1 MSDPEKAPRP
11 EEDSALRLETGSYIL
26 RSLIKDVVLSGDG
39 AQHVEITC
47 VEVWNGNLYIGTSA
61 GEVIHHVEIPP
72 DPDDLSSHSA
82 FIQASRLEPPVNQN
96 AGAGIQQILLL
107 PGVNKACILSNN
119 TLNFYS
125 LPELSPAFPQM
136 KPLTCGWIG
145 GPDLDTEQGQME
157 GKDGVVIMMCLRN
170 KIRLVKI
177 GQEAPF
183 KIRDIEFGG
192 CLATVRRGDFAC
204 VADARSYALLD
215 VVHQQKIPLTSISTV
230 DDQPAEQVGTGTL
243 ADDAWPTNTTVSRS
257 SSSAGNHAANR
268 LTVQDRGHTRASS
281 LGVFKTDSAQ
291 LGNDLSRPS
300 STIQRH
306 GFDVPPGMRQRTASP
321 SQRPPLAP
329 ERRGSEGA
337 RSVSL
342 SKPLPATPVEPASS
356 QASAQPSPVKAY
368 VPLKPIIASPTPS
381 EFLLANGT
389 APSEPGV
396 GMFVNV
402 DGEVVRGSMEFA
414 SYPIAVV
421 VDGKGIDMSA
431 SQAGA
436 DVQEEG
442 FVLAVVRREQGRD
455 IEIQRWDVDP
465 GEASATKEWLGVT
478 SRTHGVSSDDASK
491 TLGIRSMAE
500 KVNISLPDITNKL
513 ALKVINLSGSINDKK
528 LDSRKSREKQEA
540 EFVARLCRVDAHIAL
555 WVGNE
560 VHWMVRNP
568 MVLKLDARLRLA
580 QATSIA
586 TDAPIGPQR
595 ELIEVLIN
603 DIRGF
608 RSQTELEF
616 FTLAYIRQ
624 KAAMLLF
631 MDLVLR
637 TIAGAVIFEHDK
649 RSTEEILIESELD
662 PRFVLAFLPETADE
676 VLQGPEGVWV
686 QGGFKDL
693 IEQFQHQADMT
704 KMPTDPAGPLG
715 DNLLHLIKRYLL
727 FWRRKKGNPSVVD
740 GKYVFPSVDAA
751 LLRIL
756 LLLDQQTP
764 PGVASPS
771 STRAELYSVVDSGVD
786 GFDRALELLEQHKR
800 LYVISRLYQSR
811 KQSSKVLATWKR
823 IISGEE
829 DLGGEFT
836 EGEQELRTYL
846 SKLRNRQVVEE
857 YGTWLANRNPK
868 LGVQVFADD
877 NSKTTWAPAEALALL
892 REKAPAAVKEYLE
905 YLVFAKKQPQH
916 INELIAYYLDIVLN
930 ELSSSEESRSILA
943 ATYETYRALRGPKPT
958 YRQFISDNAMAADW
972 WHSRLRLLQLLGGNQ
987 GAASSY
993 DVGQILKRLG
1003 RYEGELV
1010 PEMIILNGRQGRH
1023 EEAIRLLTHGLG
1035 DFDMAISY
1043 CLRGGSSIFGSLAD
1057 SISGIPYPTHDEQA
1071 KLFGYLL
1078 TEFLRIED
1086 VTDRI
1091 ERTGELLE
1099 RFGAWYDVS
1108 YVLSILPDSW
1118 SIEIFS
1124 GFLISALRR
1133 LVREKSE
1140 TTIVKALSGAEN
1152 LKSSAD
1158 FIEKSEEVGPVIER
1172 VA

>member
-1 MSDPEKAPRP
+1 
-11 EEDSALRLETGSYIL
+11 
-26 RSLIKDVVLSGDG
+26 
-39 AQHVEITC
+39 
-47 VEVWNGNLYIGTSA
+47 
-61 GEVIHHVEIPP
+61 
-72 DPDDLSSHSA
+72 
-82 FIQASRLEPPVNQN
+82 
-96 AGAGIQQILLL
+96 
-107 PGVNKACILSNN
+107 
-119 TLNFYS
+119 
-125 LPELSPAFPQM
+125 LSPAFPQL
-136 KPLTCGWIG
+136 KPLPCGWVG
-145 GPDLDTEQGQME
+145 GPDLDAEDGQM
-157 GKDGVVIMMCLRN
+157 GGQNGVVIMMCLRN

-177 GQEAPF
+177 GQDSPF

-243 ADDAWPTNTTVSRS
+243 ADEVWPASTGVSRS
-257 SSSAGNHAANR
+257 SSAAGTAANR
-268 LTVQDRGHTRASS
+268 LAVQDRGHTRASS
-281 LGVFKTDSAQ
+281 LGVFKTDHAQ

-300 STIQRH
+300 STTQRH
-306 GFDVPPGMRQRTASP
+306 GFDVPASMQQRTASP
-321 SQRPPLAP
+321 SQRPPVSP

-337 RSVSL
+337 RSARL
-342 SKPLPATPVEPASS
+342 SKPLPAPPTEPTPS
-356 QASAQPSPVKAY
+356 QASAQPLSSKTY

-381 EFLLANGT
+381 EFLLVNGT

-402 DGEVVRGSMEFA
+402 DGEGVRGSMEFA
-414 SYPIAVV
+414 SYPISIV

-431 SQAGA
+431 SQADT

-442 FVLAVVRREQGRD
+442 FVLAVVRRDQGHD
-455 IEIQRWDVDP
+455 IEIQRWDIDP
-465 GEASATKEWLGVT
+465 GEGSATREWLGVT
-478 SRTHGVSSDDASK
+478 SRTHGVSTDIIKASK
-491 TLGIRSMAE
+491 TLGIRSMVE
-500 KVNISLPDITNKL
+500 NVNISLPDITSKL
-513 ALKVINLSGSINDKK
+513 ALKVIHLSGSKGESNA
-528 LDSRKSREKQEA
+528 DSQARREKQEA
-540 EFVARLCRVDAHIAL
+540 DFIGRLCKVDAHIAL

-560 VHWMVRNP
+560 VYWMIRNP
-568 MVLKLDARLRLA
+568 TVLKLDARLRLA
-580 QATSIA
+580 QATSIEKN
-586 TDAPIGPQR
+586 APIEPQR
-595 ELIEVLIN
+595 DLIEVLIN
-603 DIRGF
+603 DIRGLK
-608 RSQTELEF
+608 SQTELEF

-637 TIAGAVIFEHDK
+637 TIAGTIVFEHDK

-662 PRFVLAFLPETADE
+662 PRFVLAFLPETSGE
-676 VLQGPEGVWV
+676 VLQGPDGVWV

-693 IEQFQHQADMT
+693 IEHFQRQANMS
-704 KMPTDPAGPLG
+704 KMPTNPAGPLG
-715 DNLLHLIKRYLL
+715 DNLLHLVKRYLL

-751 LLRIL
+751 LLRVL
-756 LLLDQQTP
+756 LLLDKQTP
-764 PGVASPS
+764 PGIGSPGS
-771 STRAELYSVVDSGVD
+771 IRAELYSVVDSGVE
-786 GFDRALELLEQHKR
+786 GFDHALELLEQHKR

-811 KQSSKVLATWKR
+811 KQSSKVLATWRR

-829 DLGGEFT
+829 DAGGEFSD
-836 EGEQELRTYL
+836 GEQELRTYL
-846 SKLRNRQVVEE
+846 AKLRNRQVVEE

-877 NSKTTWAPAEALALL
+877 NSKTTWAPAEALDLL

-930 ELSSSEESRSILA
+930 ELSTSEESRSILD
-943 ATYETYRALRGPKPT
+943 ATYETYRALRAPKPT
-958 YRQFISDNAMAADW
+958 YRQFISENAMEADW

-1003 RYEGELV
+1003 PYESELV

-1043 CLRGGSSIFGSLAD
+1043 CLRGGSSIFGSLGD
-1057 SISGIPYPTHDEQA
+1057 SISGTQYPTHDEQA

-1099 RFGAWYDVS
+1099 RFGAWYDIS

-1152 LKSSAD
+1152 LKTSAE
-1158 FIEKSEEVGPVIER
+1158 FIEKSEEIGPVIER

>member
-1 MSDPEKAPRP
+1 MSDPEKAPLP
-11 EEDSALRLETGSYIL
+11 GEDSALRLETGSYIL

-39 AQHVEITC
+39 AQDVKITC

-72 DPDDLSSHSA
+72 DPDDPSSQSA
-82 FIQASRLEPPVNQN
+82 FIQASRLEPPVNQH

-145 GPDLDTEQGQME
+145 GPDLDAEYGQTEGR
-157 GKDGVVIMMCLRN
+157 DGVVIMMCLRN

-183 KIRDIEFGG
+183 KVRDIEFGG

-243 ADDAWPTNTTVSRS
+243 ADDAWPTSASVSRS

-268 LTVQDRGHTRASS
+268 LTVQDRGHARASS
-281 LGVFKTDSAQ
+281 LGVFKTDPAQ

-306 GFDVPPGMRQRTASP
+306 GFDVPPSMQQRTNSP
-321 SQRPPLAP
+321 SQRPPVSS

-337 RSVSL
+337 RSASL
-342 SKPLPATPVEPASS
+342 SKPLPAPPVESSSS
-356 QASAQPSPVKAY
+356 QASAQSSPVKTY

-414 SYPIAVV
+414 SYPIDLV
-421 VDGKGIDMSA
+421 VDGKGVDMSA
-431 SQAGA
+431 SQAET

-442 FVLAVVRREQGRD
+442 FVLAVVRRDQGRD
-455 IEIQRWDVDP
+455 IEIQRWDVAP
-465 GEASATKEWLGVT
+465 GEGSATKEWLGVT

-491 TLGIRSMAE
+491 TLGIRSMVE
-500 KVNISLPDITNKL
+500 KVNISLPDITSKL
-513 ALKVINLSGSINDKK
+513 ALKVINLSGSTSDDN
-528 LDSRKSREKQEA
+528 LGSPKSREKQEA
-540 EFVARLCRVDAHIAL
+540 EFISRLCRVDTHIAL
-555 WVGNE
+555 WVGNA

-586 TDAPIGPQR
+586 TDAPIAPQR
-595 ELIEVLIN
+595 DLIEMLIN

-637 TIAGAVIFEHDK
+637 TIADTIIFDHDK
-649 RSTEEILIESELD
+649 HSTEEILIESELD
-662 PRFVLAFLPETADE
+662 PRFVLAFLPETARE
-676 VLQGPEGVWV
+676 VLQAPEGVWV

-693 IEQFQHQADMT
+693 IEQFQHQANMK

-715 DNLLHLIKRYLL
+715 DNLLHLVKRYLL

-764 PGVASPS
+764 AGVASPGS
-771 STRAELYSVVDSGVD
+771 VRAELYSVVDSGVD

-829 DLGGEFT
+829 DAGGEFT

-877 NSKTTWAPAEALALL
+877 SSKTSWAPAEALALL

-930 ELSSSEESRSILA
+930 ELSSSEASRSILA

-958 YRQFISDNAMAADW
+958 YRQFISENAMEADW

-1003 RYEGELV
+1003 RYESELV

-1043 CLRGGSSIFGSLAD
+1043 CLRGGSSIFGSLTD
-1057 SISGIPYPTHDEQA
+1057 SISKIPYPTHDEQA

-1152 LKSSAD
+1152 LKISAD
-1158 FIEKSEEVGPVIER
+1158 FIEKSEEIGPVVER